1 MLMLSRLWK
10 KIKRGREAMR
20 RQGMLRRH
28 INDDE
33 DMVDDDE
40 EVSEDS

>member
-10 KIKRGREAMR
+10 KIKRGKDAMR
-20 RQGMLRRH
+20 RQWMLRRH
-28 INDDE
+28 ISDDE
-33 DMVDDDE
+33 DVVDDDE